1 MIKHSDSIP
10 VLSIVTPSYNQGEFI
25 EDAIRS
31 VLSQKGAFYI
41 DYIIM
46 DGLSTDT
53 SLSVIERYERVL
65 RTSSQR
71 LEKQGLEFYVAKG
84 QDSEL
89 NRCKGISYRWISRK
103 DGGQVHAINA
113 GLRLA
118 VGSVCAYI
126 NSDDLYYPGAFDYVA
141 RCQWADT
148 DFLYGK
154 GMWIS
159 ETGGNILPYPTLK
172 PSKESFYY
180 ECTLCQ
186 PAVFINKGVVDDI
199 GLFSTAYDFIFD
211 YEYWMRAL
219 FKRKKFVFAKRLLA
233 KSRMHFGNKS
243 LSNTEKADREK
254 TALLGRYYGIKKPN
268 ALARVLARFFVKY
281 YTGVQTER
289 MRKFLRGTRQ
299 GVIEGHS

>member
-1 MIKHSDSIP
+1 MIQRSDSIP
-10 VLSIVTPSYNQGEFI
+10 VISIVTPSYNQGQFI
-25 EDAIRS
+25 GETIRS
-31 VLSQKGAFYI
+31 VLSQEGTFYI

-46 DGLSTDT
+46 DGLSTDA
-53 SLSVIERYERVL
+53 SLSIIERHERVL
-65 RTSSQR
+65 RKSSQR
-71 LEKQGLEFYVAKG
+71 LEKQGLEFCVDKEQG
-84 QDSEL
+84 SEL
-89 NRCKGISYRWISRK
+89 NRCKGISYRWTSKK
-103 DGGQVHAINA
+103 DGGQAHAINA
-113 GLRLA
+113 GLKLA

-172 PSKESFYY
+172 PSKRSFYY

-186 PAVFINKGVVDDI
+186 PAVFIKKGVVDDI

-211 YEYWMRAL
+211 YEYWLRAL
-219 FKRKKFVFAKRLLA
+219 FKRKKFVFANRLLA

-243 LSNTEKADREK
+243 LSNTERADREK
-254 TALLGRYYGIKKPN
+254 TALLGRYYGTKKPN
-268 ALARVLARFFVKY
+268 ALALMLARFFVKH
-281 YTGVQTER
+281 YTGVQTGR
-289 MRKFLRGTRQ
+289 MRKFLRKTKQRA
-299 GVIEGHS
+299 